1 MRLLVSVATP
11 ADARAA
17 VEGGADIVDAKDPFA
32 GALGAVTV
40 ARLRHIRDAVAG
52 ARPLTAALGDAG
64 NEAEVER
71 HAREHAEAGATLVK
85 IGLLGTTCVD
95 RAMALVAAAVAG
107 LSTTTAGVVVVAYA
121 DANEAAA
128 LGSGDVIEVAA
139 RAGARG
145 VLIDTMHKEGPG
157 LLGVMSPGEVTD
169 WVARGRASGLLV
181 AVAGKLSAEDLSI
194 IDRAGA
200 DVAGVRGAA
209 CIGGRGGHVS
219 ADLVRALA
227 ARCRLTA
234 VAQ

>member
-1 MRLLVSVATP
+1 MRLLVSVATA

-52 ARPLTAALGDAG
+52 TRPLTAALGDCG
-64 NEAEVER
+64 DEAEVER

-85 IGLLGTTCVD
+85 IGLLGTTRVD
-95 RAMALVAAAVAG
+95 RAMALVAAAVRG
-107 LSTTTAGVVVVAYA
+107 LSTTTTGVVVVAYA
-121 DANEAAA
+121 DANEAAT
-128 LGSGDVIEVAA
+128 LRPVDVIHVAA

-145 VLIDTMHKEGPG
+145 VLIDTLHKEGPG
-157 LLGVMSPGEVTD
+157 LLGVMSPVEVAN

-181 AVAGKLSAEDLSI
+181 AVAGKLSADDLSV

-209 CIGGRGGHVS
+209 CIGGRNGHVS
-219 ADLVRALA
+219 AELVATLVG
-227 ARCRLTA
+227 RL
-234 VAQ
+234 VLQ